1 MILAI
6 DVGNT
11 NIVLGLIEDGKI
23 SSVAPRIAS
32 DVHKT
37 DYEFA
42 VAIENMLDFVG
53 VDATEAEGAIISSVV
68 WPLTSTLQSAVKML
82 TGKKA
87 LVVGSGLKTGLNIC
101 IDDPGEVGADLVVG
115 AVDALTVAETPLI
128 VVDMGTATTVT
139 VIDDGNRFLGGAIL
153 PGLRLSMDALS
164 SGTSLLPRVSLD
176 APKKVIS
183 TNTVECMQSG
193 AIFGSA
199 AMIDGMIDRMEAEL
213 GKRAT
218 VVATGGLAGS
228 VTPFCT
234 HKIIYEPDLLLKG
247 LSVLWEKNR
256 RPSRT

>member
-11 NIVLGLIEDGKI
+11 NIVLGLIEDGRI
-23 SSVAPRIAS
+23 SSVSPRIAS

-82 TGKKA
+82 TGKTA
-87 LVVGSGLKTGLNIC
+87 LVVGAGLKTGLNIC
-101 IDDPGEVGADLVVG
+101 IDDPGEMGADLVVG
-115 AVDALTVAETPLI
+115 AVGALSVAQTPLI

-153 PGLRLSMDALS
+153 PGLRLSMEALS

-176 APKKVIS
+176 APEKVIS

-199 AMIDGMIDRMEAEL
+199 AMIDGMIDRMEDEL
-213 GKRAT
+213 GKKT
-218 VVATGGLAGS
+218 TIVATGGLAGS
-228 VTPFCT
+228 VTPFCR
-234 HKIIYEPDLLLKG
+234 HEIIYEPDLLLKG

-256 RPSRT
+256 RTSHT